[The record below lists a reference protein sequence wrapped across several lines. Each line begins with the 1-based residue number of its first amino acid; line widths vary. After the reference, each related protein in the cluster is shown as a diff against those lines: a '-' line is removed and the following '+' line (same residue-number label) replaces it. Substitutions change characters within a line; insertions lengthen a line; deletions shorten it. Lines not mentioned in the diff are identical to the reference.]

1 MRLTVFPLIILT
13 LLSVVFGQETSTKQA
28 TVAILDFD
36 ARGIT
41 EQEVQTLSERLRT
54 EIGNTGAIRLIERKA
69 LEKILAEQGLQQ
81 SGCTSDECVAEV
93 GQLLGAQNM
102 ISGSIGLMGETYTI
116 DAKLFSVETGEIER
130 TKSVTYEGNIEGL
143 LTEMEILAWEIVGL
157 SAPAKLRLKRAG
169 EEDRPTVAVLD
180 FEGRGITSM
189 EAKTLTDRFSTEL
202 SNTEK
207 VLMVERNTMKDV
219 LSAQGFESGG
229 CTSNECAAEVGALLG
244 VQFMINGAIGKI
256 GNTYTIDAKMFS
268 VATGAAES
276 MKNISY
282 QGEVDGLIT
291 EIEMLAWSILGLD
304 VPDYL
309 LEKKQLGTT
318 AFLKKQASAVVRT
331 QGGAIF
337 RSLLY
342 PGLGHFYSDKS
353 FWGYGWAGLETAA
366 LTFLFMQYNHYQT
379 SVSDFNQYTDQ
390 YNAATQPSLISEYR
404 SKAEKSHDEIVAAN
418 DMMKS
423 MIAVAATVWVGNT
436 IHTFLI
442 WAGKNDKNT
451 NKKKKDKNLSLGFN
465 PTNRQLQLNWSLN
478 NE

>member
-1 MRLTVFPLIILT
+1 
-13 LLSVVFGQETSTKQA
+13 
-28 TVAILDFD
+28 LDFD

-54 EIGNTGAIRLIERKA
+54 EIGNTGAVRLIERKA

-130 TKSVTYEGNIEGL
+130 TKSVSYEGTVDGL

-157 SAPAKLRLKRAG
+157 DAPARLKLKRAG
-169 EEDRPTVAVLD
+169 DEDRPTVAVLD
-180 FEGRGITSM
+180 FEGRGITMM

-202 SNTEK
+202 SNTER
-207 VLMVERNTMKDV
+207 VIMVERNTMNDV
-219 LSAQGFESGG
+219 LEAQGFESGG

-268 VATGAAES
+268 VSTGAAES

-304 VPDYL
+304 YPDYL
-309 LEKKQLGTT
+309 LEKKQMGTT
-318 AFLKKQASAVVRT
+318 AFLQKQASAAVRT

-342 PGLGHFYSDKS
+342 PGLGHFYSKQS
-353 FWGYGWAGLETAA
+353 TWGYGWAGLETAA
-366 LTFLFMQYNHYQT
+366 LAVILMQYNQYQT
-379 SVSDFNQYTDQ
+379 SVSDFNQFTDQ
-390 YNAATQPSLISEYR
+390 YNAATQPALISEYR
-404 SKAEKSHDEIVAAN
+404 SKAEKSHDDIIEAN
-418 DMMKS
+418 DMMKT
-423 MIAVAATVWVGNT
+423 MTAVAATVWVGNT
-436 IHTFLI
+436 VHTFLI
-442 WAGKNDKNT
+442 WAGKNDKKV
-451 NKKKKDKNLSLGFN
+451 KKKKNKLSFGMN
-465 PTNRQLQLNWSLN
+465 PVNQQLQMSWRF
-478 NE
+478 E